1 MKFLGYVV
9 AFLFASVLVTIASL
23 FIIFGVVAAVSFI
36 TWSSLPFFAVEWWIV
51 TRITMCLGAFVG
63 ILFIT
68 SPEGKEAASDFV
80 DSVKK
85 GFKSED

>member
-36 TWSSLPFFAVEWWIV
+36 TWSSLPFFAVKWWIV
-51 TRITMCLGAFVG
+51 TRITICLGAFVG

-68 SPEGKEAASDFV
+68 SHEGKDAVADFV
-80 DSVKK
+80 KEYQK
-85 GFKSED
+85 GSKSED